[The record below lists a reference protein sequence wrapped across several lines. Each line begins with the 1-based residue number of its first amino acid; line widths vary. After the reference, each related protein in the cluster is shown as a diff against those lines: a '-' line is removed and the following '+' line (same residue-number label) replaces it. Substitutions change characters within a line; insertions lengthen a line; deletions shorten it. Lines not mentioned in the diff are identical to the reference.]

1 MGKGTGLSTV
11 FWRCSNK
18 KCGATLTTRK
28 STGKLVVKDKTKD
41 KTTIL
46 DISELSSGIYNVNVF
61 KKNEIVFSQKL
72 IIN

>member
-1 MGKGTGLSTV
+1 LQ
-11 FWRCSNK
+11 FDNQPE
-18 KCGATLTTRK
+18 TTYK
-28 STGKLVVKDKTKD
+28 ICIYNNEGKLVVKDKTKD
-41 KTTIL
+41 KITIL